1 MTARRRRR
9 PTRSHAHDMLVTFLY
24 IYDNIQRYAVCVLY
38 SRALRAIHT
47 WWIEQNGDKGKVF
60 LCSWFSFFFRLVTK
74 THGALYTYMYVF
86 YTLTTYDFLTFF
98 VRMKLFNVSC
108 TVHMVGFVVV
118 VRSTFFNFHISIC
131 VCTELKALLIWSAQ
145 P

>member
-86 YTLTTYDFLTFF
+86 YTLTTYDFLTFLF
-98 VRMKLFNVSC
+98 VWSYLMCHVLYTWS
-108 TVHMVGFVVV
+108 
-118 VRSTFFNFHISIC
+118 
-131 VCTELKALLIWSAQ
+131 ALLWWCDRHFSIFTFIFVCARS
-145 P
+145 